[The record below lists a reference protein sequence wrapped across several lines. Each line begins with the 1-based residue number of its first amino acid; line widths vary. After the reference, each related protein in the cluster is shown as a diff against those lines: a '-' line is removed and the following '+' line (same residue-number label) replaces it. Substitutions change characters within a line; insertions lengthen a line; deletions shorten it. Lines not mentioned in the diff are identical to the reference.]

1 MQFLPV
7 RFFRGAILF
16 ILTFLF
22 TISTTASPRI
32 NYSDL
37 IINSIENPAHVKL
50 AKQHALAQ
58 NMPISVLLPGNIKID
73 VLGLEDGKVVYGVI
87 NNFAHPSRGAKTLF
101 YDELIASYDI
111 SKGHIYYGNGVLVD
125 NTNGM
130 FDPKISDRGNGP
142 FLLIPDSGQDRI
154 VMVDAQTGDI
164 VDPFFFPAGTAN
176 FSTPKIA
183 LLTPR
188 ATFLVSDQ
196 LTDGV
201 WEYDTTGTSLGIFA
215 PVGGVNTS
223 ILDNIRGIMF
233 RPNGNLLVTVGGG
246 GNINTVQQFDTAGV
260 SLGTFMSGV
269 TTSPFNLAY
278 RSNDILVSTGSG
290 TSRVHKFD
298 FNGTFITSFPGAG
311 SYGTMQQI
319 YVENDNSF
327 VVCCL
332 TGTHAGL
339 VKFDSAGNH
348 LNVLTGISTNYGVY
362 RLGNGNYL
370 ATNSSGLHEIDDT
383 TGALIRTIMPMF
395 GQYISL
401 YDPSTLVGVGNQTSQ
416 VADAYKLYNNYPNPF
431 NPSTNIKYA
440 IPSKGIVTLKVYNS
454 LGKEVAKLIDQ
465 FHTPGEYEY
474 TFDASGLSSGIYYY
488 TISSGNFTETK
499 KMVLLK

>member
-73 VLGLEDGKVVYGVI
+73 VLGLEDGKVIYGVI
-87 NNFAHPSRGAKTLF
+87 TNFAHPMIGAKTMF
-101 YDELIASYDI
+101 YNELLENYNI
-111 SKGHIYYGNGVLVD
+111 SEGRIYYGNGVLID
-125 NTNGM
+125 NTNGF
-130 FDPKISDRGNGP
+130 FDPVISQRGSGP
-142 FLLIPDSGQDRI
+142 FLLIPDSSTDRI
-154 VMVDAQTGDI
+154 VMFDAQTGDV
-164 VDPFFFPAGTAN
+164 VDPFFFPASTPN

-183 LLTPR
+183 LQTLKGTM
-188 ATFLVSDQ
+188 LVSDQ
-196 LTDGV
+196 ISDGV
-201 WEYDTTGTSLGIFA
+201 FEYDTTGLSLGIFA
-215 PVGGVNTS
+215 PMGGVNTS
-223 ILDNIRGIMF
+223 ILDNIRGMIY
-233 RPNGNLLVTVGGG
+233 RPNGNLLVAVGGG
-246 GNINTVQQFDTAGV
+246 ANVNTIQEFDTAGV
-260 SLGTFMSGV
+260 NLGAFISSNLS
-269 TTSPFNLAY
+269 SPFNLAY
-278 RSNDILVSTGSG
+278 RSGDMLVSMSGAPRLNKYTQSG
-290 TSRVHKFD
+290 TYIGPAVT
-298 FNGTFITSFPGAG
+298 GTYNFF
-311 SYGTMQQI
+311 QQI
-319 YVENDNSF
+319 YVHPGDSF
-327 VVCCL
+327 AVTNL
-332 TGTHAGL
+332 TGASGIVT
-339 VKFDSAGNH
+339 FDSAGNQTSL
-348 LNVLTGISTNYGVY
+348 LNGITSNYGVY
-362 RLGNGNYL
+362 KLGNGNYI
-370 ATNSSGLHEIDDT
+370 TSSLSGVYEINPV
-383 TGALIRTIMPMF
+383 TGASIRTIITMG

-431 NPSTNIKYA
+431 NPSTKIKYA
-440 IPSKGIVTLKVYNS
+440 IPSKGIVTLKVYNT